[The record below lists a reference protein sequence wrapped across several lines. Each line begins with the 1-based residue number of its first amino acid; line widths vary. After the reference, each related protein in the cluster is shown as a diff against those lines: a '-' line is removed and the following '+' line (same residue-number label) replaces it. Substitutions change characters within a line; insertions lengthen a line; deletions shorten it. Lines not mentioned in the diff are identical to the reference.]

1 MQTSTSEDMQID
13 LIYIETD
20 SVNFILIIIKFSSVF
35 MTMLYMHM
43 LYMHI
48 MLCRISIPIIML
60 CSIYGVQG
68 VKFQKRLFHL
78 KLAFP
83 VSDVESTKL
92 V

>member
-1 MQTSTSEDMQID
+1 MQTSTSEDMQIN
-13 LIYIETD
+13 LIFIETD

-35 MTMLYMHM
+35 MTM